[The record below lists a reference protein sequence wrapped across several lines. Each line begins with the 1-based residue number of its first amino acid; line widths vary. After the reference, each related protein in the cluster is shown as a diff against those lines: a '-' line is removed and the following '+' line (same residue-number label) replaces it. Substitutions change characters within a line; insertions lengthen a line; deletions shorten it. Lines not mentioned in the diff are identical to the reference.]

1 MKAGLQRVLALA
13 LGVSA
18 LAIPASA
25 AATFT
30 DVPSTYWGYSYI
42 TEAASKGLVSGI
54 GNNKY
59 GPEDT
64 LSNAQFITMVCN
76 MFYSDQVDSQGSS
89 SQWWRRYMNVAYAN
103 GLLNGTTVA
112 GQFSANGDWTT
123 SAVDAEISR
132 YDMAQIIYNLSN
144 AQRWEMPDS
153 MSLALTQLLIK
164 DFSTVPTN
172 YQMAV
177 AVCYAKGFMSGDNNG
192 NFNGS
197 ASSTRAQAAVV
208 LCSLD
213 EADAEMNAP
222 IYSNSNRLA
231 NGLAA
236 TEENVSDLLDE
247 LWAEFPDYDQW
258 DVDRTYT
265 SQRLGSSSGTRGFV

>member
-144 AQRWEMPDS
+144 AHPAPDQGFQHRPHQLPDGGGGLLRQRVYVWGQQR
-153 MSLALTQLLIK
+153 QL
-164 DFSTVPTN
+164 
-172 YQMAV
+172 
-177 AVCYAKGFMSGDNNG
+177 
-192 NFNGS
+192 
-197 ASSTRAQAAVV
+197 
-208 LCSLD
+208 
-213 EADAEMNAP
+213 
-222 IYSNSNRLA
+222 
-231 NGLAA
+231 
-236 TEENVSDLLDE
+236 
-247 LWAEFPDYDQW
+247 
-258 DVDRTYT
+258 
-265 SQRLGSSSGTRGFV
+265 QRLRQLQSGPGGRGAVLPG